1 MLGTQLIHCPHRCVR
16 ENHFQTMA
24 LGHKNI
30 LHIETEEKT
39 IKVDDVRKIHP
50 FLANKSFDG
59 DMNIAVIHD
68 AHTMTVQAQNALLK
82 VLEEPPDNSSIL
94 LLSENLSLLATVLS
108 RCRIVKLKPDPDC
121 LQRVLG
127 AGVDEQRSELLCRLS
142 GGYALFALT
151 LNEDEDF
158 FEIRQNVFAIVEKIC
173 NTNTYAFSAHSTY
186 FEGIKDKTQTAL
198 EIMKS
203 AFLDMLLTFETAEF
217 VKNIDF
223 LPMLQRTAK
232 KYAPKELIALWDIID
247 YTANAIKQNA
257 NVRITVDAMFI
268 NILEVVHDKSN
279 RNTL

>member
-1 MLGTQLIHCPHRCVR
+1 MIHCPHRCVR